1 MSDMGDEKLLF
12 PSEEWIQKY
21 VEVVNASKAYE
32 DAAHDWEGDFVF
44 EIEADGDV
52 ITENIR
58 FYLDLWH
65 GKCRSAHMAD
75 ESTNAEFTY
84 SGPLK
89 NWKLLFDKKIDPIK
103 GLMQRKF
110 KLGKGNDM
118 GKIMRYTK
126 AAMELVNATTQVPT
140 KFIDE

>member
-1 MSDMGDEKLLF
+1 MGDKKFVF
-12 PSEEWIQKY
+12 PTEEWIEKY
-21 VEVVNASKAYE
+21 VEVLNASKEYE

-44 EIEADGDV
+44 EIEADGEIIKDS
-52 ITENIR
+52 IR

-65 GKCRSAHMAD
+65 GKCRSARMAGPD
-75 ESTNAEFTY
+75 DIAEFTY
-84 SGPLK
+84 SGPYK

-126 AAMELVNATTQVPT
+126 AAMELVNATTKVPT
-140 KFIDE
+140 KFLDE